1 MPKSDLKLENGAYAP
16 VADRIALF
24 YGRHPTGR
32 IRTTLVERTEQL
44 VVFKASI
51 FRSAADA
58 RAAATGWAS
67 ERVGDGDVNAV
78 ACLENTETSAIGRAL
93 ANLGFTASSRRPS
106 AEEMQKADRER
117 ARLAARVAEPS
128 TRGRPHSPGSPPP
141 SAKLGGRTVDAALQS
156 RADAVHDLLVL
167 LDAAARY
174 GLRPRRTDSLRHR
187 LLSSDMIAS
196 TDDRVGRLLRR
207 WIAKRTAERASR
219 PGTRQAVTTPHQY
232 Q

>member
-1 MPKSDLKLENGAYAP
+1 MPKSDLRLEAGDYAP

-24 YGRHPTGR
+24 YAKHPSGR
-32 IRTTLVERTEQL
+32 IRTTLIERTGEV
-44 VVFKASI
+44 VVFKASV
-51 FRSAADA
+51 FRTADDA

-106 AEEMQKADRER
+106 AEEMQKANRER
-117 ARLAARVAEPS
+117 ARLAVRVAEPS
-128 TRGRPHSPGSPPP
+128 PRDRPQPPSSLPP
-141 SAKLGGRTVDAALQS
+141 SAKPGGRTVDAALQS

-174 GLRPRRTDSLRHR
+174 GLRPRRTESLRHR
-187 LLSSDMIAS
+187 LLSSDVITGA
-196 TDDRVGRLLRR
+196 DDRVGRLLRR

-219 PGTRQAVTTPHQY
+219 PGTRRDVTTPHQY
-232 Q
+232 R